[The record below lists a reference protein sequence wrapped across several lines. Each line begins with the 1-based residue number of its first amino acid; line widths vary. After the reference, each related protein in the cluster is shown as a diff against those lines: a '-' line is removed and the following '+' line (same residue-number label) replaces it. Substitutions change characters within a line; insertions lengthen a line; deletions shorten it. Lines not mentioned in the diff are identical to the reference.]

1 MISLIAIMLGVLE
14 MDIQTCINK
23 YIEIMATVFRDAHNF
38 PIDRRR
44 NIAAKY
50 KQDVLRDQILAVIG
64 NSRVIGDN
72 NPEDLRMRRL
82 DRMASCRV

>member
-14 MDIQTCINK
+14 MDLQTCIDK
-23 YIEIMATVFRDAHNF
+23 YIEIMTKVFKNAHTF
-38 PIDRRR
+38 PVDRRG

-50 KQDVLRDQILAVIG
+50 KQEVLQEQILAVIRD
-64 NSRVIGDN
+64 SRVIGDN
-72 NPEDLRMRRL
+72 SPEDLRMRRQ

>member
-1 MISLIAIMLGVLE
+1 MLGVLE

-23 YIEIMATVFRDAHNF
+23 YIEIMEKVFRDAGIF
-38 PIDRRR
+38 RVDGRG

-50 KQDVLRDQILAVIG
+50 KQNVLKKHILAVIG
-64 NSRVIGDN
+64 DSRVIGDC
-72 NPEDLRMRRL
+72 NPEDLPMRRQ